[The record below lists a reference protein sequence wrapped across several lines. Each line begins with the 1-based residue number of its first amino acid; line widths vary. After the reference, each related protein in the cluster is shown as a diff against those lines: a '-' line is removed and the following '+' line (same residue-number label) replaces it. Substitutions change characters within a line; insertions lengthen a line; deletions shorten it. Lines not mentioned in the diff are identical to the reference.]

1 MKSRRDT
8 TVAFLNNKEYAEQ
21 LLIKDRALA
30 AAAEGIT
37 ISDPSLPDNP
47 LIYANE
53 GFERLTGYSAK
64 DVVGRNCRFLQ
75 GPDTDPDTIEVI
87 REAIRTDT
95 ACTVQILNYRKD
107 GTPFWNRL
115 SVTPIRDAAGTVTN
129 HIGIQSD
136 ITAQKN
142 AEDAL
147 QEAKKELESAND
159 RMRKDLE
166 AAARIQR
173 ALLPEGPPQIGGLNI
188 SWAFQPCQELAGDL
202 LNVFQVNGD
211 LVALYILDVSGHG
224 VGASLLSVAVSRMLS
239 PVPGRSVLFEDGK
252 GSRVAAPAR
261 VAARLNKYF
270 PFDTRTAQYFTLVY
284 GLLDLKASTFRYV
297 AAGHPPPIVVSK
309 DTAPVTLETTGPPI
323 GLLPTSTYEDRVIK
337 LESGNRVVL
346 YTDGIVEAENED
358 GTDFGISRFSKSLHA
373 TRRLPLEDGIESM
386 IARITKWCGISE
398 QQDDITILVFEMD
411 QGRAS

>member
-1 MKSRRDT
+1 MKPGKDT
-8 TVAFLNNKEYAEQ
+8 TVAFLNQKEYAEQ

-53 GFERLTGYSAK
+53 GFERLTGYSAE

-75 GPDTDPDTIEVI
+75 GPDTDPDTIEEI
-87 REAIRTDT
+87 REAIRTDS

-142 AEDAL
+142 ADDAL

-159 RMRKDLE
+159 RMREDLE
-166 AAARIQR
+166 AAARIQQ
-173 ALLPEGPPQIGGLNI
+173 ALLPDRPPEIGGLNI

-202 LNVFQVNGD
+202 LNVFPVKPD

-239 PVPGRSVLFEDGK
+239 PVPGRSIVFEDGK
-252 GSRVAAPAR
+252 GSRVAGPAR
-261 VAARLNKYF
+261 VAARLNKLF

-297 AAGHPPPIVVSK
+297 AAGHPPPIVLSK
-309 DTAPVTLETTGPPI
+309 DALPVALETTGPPI
-323 GLLPTSTYEDRVIK
+323 GLLSSLTYEEREVQ
-337 LESGNRVVL
+337 LEPGNRVVL
-346 YTDGIVEAENED
+346 YTDGIVEAEDAN
-358 GTDFGISRFSKSLHA
+358 GTDFGTSRLSKSLHA
-373 TRRLPLEDGIESM
+373 TRKLPVKDGIESM
-386 IARITKWCGISE
+386 IARISKWCGTSV
-398 QQDDITILVFEMD
+398 QQDDITILAFEID
-411 QGRAS
+411 